1 MSFFLELLSSLMFLL
16 PLSSLAG
23 ITQEYIC
30 GSNNYTVNST
40 FDTNLQLIFESLASN
55 INTTGFFND
64 TKGLSSERVYGL
76 AMCRGDIST
85 VDCQTCLNTSI
96 QQIVQKCP
104 NHKSPIIWEVDECL
118 LRYSDEN
125 FFGKVTED
133 TILIWNNNNVTN
145 STIFNQNLEILLDG
159 IIKRAAYGPRQL
171 SYPLLFVVNET
182 SNYLP
187 FQSIY
192 GLAQCTRDLSEDDCN
207 SCLTNQL
214 QYIPKTFNGKIGA
227 KLLSGSCI
235 IRYEMYPFYK
245 ASQPLQEAPSPI
257 VQRSNGSAGARKK
270 KNSKTTII
278 AVAILVPIGGL
289 TVLFLFCCFC
299 RIKRKKTR
307 NYEKASDSMEIL
319 DNESRIFDLATI
331 KLVTDNF
338 SEANKLGEGGFGSVY
353 KGTLTDGRD
362 IAVKRLSS
370 NSKQGIQEFK
380 NEISLLIKLQH
391 RNLVRILGFCLE
403 DDEKLLIYEYIH
415 NKSLDTILKDP
426 IKRQQ
431 LDWGQRYNIIGGIAK
446 GLLYLH
452 EESQVKII
460 HRDLKAS
467 NILLDSELNSKITDF
482 GLARIFD
489 IDQTRAV
496 TDRIAGTFGYMAP
509 EYVRRGHFSSKSD
522 VYSFGILIIEI
533 ISGRMNNNN
542 DDDDDLLTY
551 VWEHWRKKSISNI
564 VDSTMGNN
572 YPINEASRCIEIGL
586 LCLQEAPDDRITM
599 STVMVML
606 SGYSVTFNAPSKP
619 AFLSR
624 TVGDIPIDEGN
635 RSSGYSQSHI
645 LRDKDG
651 NELSITDLTLR

>member
-1 MSFFLELLSSLMFLL
+1 MSFFLQLLSSFIFLL
-16 PLSSLAG
+16 PLSSLVAAYQYQ
-23 ITQEYIC
+23 TC
-30 GSNNYTVNST
+30 DTSKSNYTANTT
-40 FDTNLQLIFESLASN
+40 FDANLQLILQSLSSN
-55 INTTGFFND
+55 TTTTGFFND
-64 TKGLSSERVYGL
+64 TKGLGSDRVYGL
-76 AMCRGDIST
+76 AMCRGDVSPA
-85 VDCQTCLNTSI
+85 DCRPCLNTSVE
-96 QQIVQKCP
+96 QIVQKCP
-104 NHKSPIIWEVDECL
+104 NNKAAVIWEDECL
-118 LRYSDEN
+118 VRYSDEN
-125 FFGKVTED
+125 FFGKVAKSTGFPY
-133 TILIWNNNNVTN
+133 NVNNVTN
-145 STIFNQNLEILLDG
+145 TTLFNQKLEILLDE

-171 SYPLLFVVNET
+171 SYPLLFAVNET
-182 SNYLP
+182 SYLP
-187 FQSIY
+187 FQTIY
-192 GLAQCTRDLSEDDCN
+192 GLVQCTRDLSEDDCN
-207 SCLTNQL
+207 KCLIDQL
-214 QYIPKTFNGKIGA
+214 QYIPKYLNGKIGA
-227 KLLSGSCI
+227 RILSGSCFT
-235 IRYEMYPFYK
+235 RYESATFYK
-245 ASQPLQEAPSPI
+245 GSIPLQQAPPPD
-257 VQRSNGSAGARKK
+257 RGDEGASDTRKK

-353 KGTLTDGRD
+353 KGTLADGRY

-403 DDEKLLIYEYIH
+403 NDEKLLIYEYIH

-467 NILLDSELNSKITDF
+467 NILLDSELNPKIADF
-482 GLARIFD
+482 GLARMFD
-489 IDQTRAV
+489 IDQTKAV

-522 VYSFGILIIEI
+522 VYSFGILILELV
-533 ISGRMNNNN
+533 SGRMNNNN

-572 YPINEASRCIEIGL
+572 YPMNEASRCIEIGL
-586 LCLQEAPDDRITM
+586 LCLQEAPEDRITM
-599 STVMVML
+599 STALVML
-606 SGYSVTFNAPSKP
+606 SGYSATFNAPSKP
-619 AFLSR
+619 AFLSK

-635 RSSGYSQSHI
+635 SRSSGYSQSHI